1 MKLKALLLLLF
12 ISIVNQTYGQQDK
25 KIDNATAFTT
35 LYGYVRYFHP
45 SDEAASIDWS
55 RFAIY
60 GQQKVANCKTPQEL
74 QATLTELFQ
83 PIAPTVKVYL
93 EGDEVKFDQK
103 ELTPPNTKKYKTV
116 AWQHRG
122 LGMGDERSPYKSTR
136 TNRAITYK
144 TATAKFGSAATT
156 IDANN
161 YIGQEF
167 VYKAKVRLADGPGT
181 GHLWARVDN
190 SNGKSIFF
198 DNMSDRPIKS
208 GNWAYYEIKGKIG
221 SDAKQLLIG
230 AFLMG
235 SGEVNLDDVSL
246 QINDNGT
253 WKEVYSEQ
261 FTNQKVGE
269 TSRSFSN
276 ERANS
281 KPSPGYLF
289 TIAQNTGNEEDKWY
303 TIKSEKLEAKQK
315 KPQLLYEEY
324 PKVGEY
330 TSKSIGGGLKAVVPL
345 ALYGTDNQTY
355 PAADKASL
363 EKLKSNLEAMP
374 AKEIVGADLYTRL
387 GDIAITWNIFQH
399 FYPYFDIA
407 KTDWQQDLRD
417 ALSRAYTDQTAID
430 FQRNLQ
436 QLTAKLKDGHIRV
449 AAGESKATYQPPIE
463 WEWIEGKLVITDVL
477 DASTPLSKGDIVTG
491 IDGISAE
498 AFFADVNKH
507 ISAATK
513 GWLNYRAKTE
523 SLLGEEGTEMN
534 LTVLKPDNSTSELRL
549 KRSLSI
555 MKAVSALPQSDNIK
569 ELAEGV
575 MYINVDTAPMEAIKK
590 AMPQLQQSK
599 AIICD
604 LRGYPNGNHEF
615 IQYLMSS
622 PDTSRQWMQTPQI
635 IYPDQEK
642 LVGYKKS
649 SWLMKPKRPQLTAK
663 IIFLIDGRAISYA
676 ESYMSFI
683 EHYKLATIVGQ
694 PTAGTNG
701 NVNPFTLPGGYYIS
715 WTGMKVQKHDGSQH
729 HGVGILPNVYVEK
742 TIQGVRDGRDE
753 FLEKA
758 MEIATKAL

>member
-1 MKLKALLLLLF
+1 MKLKSLLLLLLLVV
-12 ISIVNQTYGQQDK
+12 VNTSFGQSQ
-25 KIDNATAFTT
+25 KIDNATAFTK

-45 SDEAASIDWS
+45 SDEAAAVDWN

-60 GQQKVANCKTPQEL
+60 GQQQVANCQTPQEL
-74 QATLTELFQ
+74 QKTLTALFQ

-93 EGDEVKFDQK
+93 EGDDVKFNAK
-103 ELTPPNTKKYKTV
+103 ELTPSKVKKYKTV
-116 AWQHRG
+116 AWQHQG
-122 LGMGDERSPYKSTR
+122 LGMGDKRSPYKSTR

-156 IDANN
+156 IDATN
-161 YIGQEF
+161 YIGKEF
-167 VYKAKVRLADGPGT
+167 VYKAKVKLAEGPGT

-190 SNGKSIFF
+190 SNSKSIFF

-208 GNWAYYEIKGKIG
+208 ETWAYYEIKGKIG
-221 SDAKQLLIG
+221 SDAKQLHIG
-230 AFLMG
+230 AFIIG

-253 WKEVYSEQ
+253 WKEVYAEQ
-261 FTNQKVGE
+261 FNNQKVGE

-276 ERANS
+276 DRANN

-289 TIAQNTGNEEDKWY
+289 TITQNTGSEENKWY
-303 TIKSEKLEAKQK
+303 SIKSEKAAEKQK
-315 KPQLLYEEY
+315 KPELLYQAY

-330 TSKSIGGGLKAVVPL
+330 TTKTIGGGLKAVVPL
-345 ALYGTDNQTY
+345 ALYGTKNQTY

-363 EKLKSNLEAMP
+363 EELKSNLEAIP
-374 AKEIVGADLYTRL
+374 AQEIVGADLYTRL
-387 GDIAITWNIFQH
+387 GNITIAWNVFQH
-399 FYPYFDIA
+399 FYPYFNVA
-407 KTDWQQDLRD
+407 QTDWGQDLRD
-417 ALSRAYTDQTAID
+417 ALARAYTDKTAVD
-430 FQRNLQ
+430 FQGNLQ
-436 QLTAKLKDGHIRV
+436 QLIAKLKDGHIRV
-449 AAGESKATYQPPIE
+449 AAGESNATYQPPIE

-477 DASTPLSKGDIVTG
+477 DASTPLNKGDIVTG
-491 IDGISAE
+491 INGISAE
-498 AFFADVNKH
+498 AYFAEVNKY

-534 LTVLKPDNSTSELRL
+534 FTILKPDNSTSELRL
-549 KRSLSI
+549 KRSLSR
-555 MKAVSALPQSDNIK
+555 MKIVSALPQSDNIK
-569 ELAEGV
+569 ELADGI
-575 MYINVDTAPMEAIKK
+575 MYINLDVTPMEEIEK

-599 AIICD
+599 TIICD
-604 LRGYPNGNHEF
+604 LRGYPKGNHEF
-615 IQYLMSS
+615 IQYLLPSA
-622 PDTSRQWMQTPQI
+622 DTSRQWMQTPQI
-635 IYPDQEK
+635 IYPDQER

-649 SWLMKPKRPQLTAK
+649 SWLMRPKRPQLTAQ

-729 HGVGILPNVYVEK
+729 HGIGILPNVYVEK
-742 TIQGVRDGRDE
+742 TIQGIREGRDE

>member
-12 ISIVNQTYGQQDK
+12 ISVVSHTYAQQDR
-25 KIDNATAFTT
+25 KIDNATAFTN

-45 SDEAASIDWS
+45 SDEAASIDWN

-74 QATLTELFQ
+74 QKTLTALFQ

-93 EGDEVKFDQK
+93 EGDEVQFDPK
-103 ELTPPNTKKYKTV
+103 ELTPNKVKKYKTV
-116 AWQHRG
+116 AWQHLG

-136 TNRAITYK
+136 TNRAVTYK
-144 TATAKFGSAATT
+144 TATAKFGSAAKT
-156 IDANN
+156 IDAQN

-167 VYKAKVRLADGPGT
+167 VYKAKVKLADGPGT

-190 SNGKSIFF
+190 SNSKSIFF
-198 DNMSDRPIKS
+198 DNMTDRPIKS
-208 GNWAYYEIKGKIG
+208 EDWAHYEIKGKIS
-221 SDAKQLLIG
+221 SDATKLHIG

-235 SGEVNLDDVSL
+235 SGEINLDDISL

-253 WKEVYSEQ
+253 WKEVYSEK
-261 FTNQKVGE
+261 FTSQKVGE
-269 TSRSFSN
+269 TTRSFSN
-276 ERANS
+276 DRANS
-281 KPSPGYLF
+281 KPIPGYLF

-303 TIKSEKLEAKQK
+303 SIKSEKVAEKQK
-315 KPQLLYEEY
+315 KSGLLYQAY

-330 TSKSIGGGLKAVVPL
+330 TSKSIGGGLKAVIPL
-345 ALYGTDNQTY
+345 ALYGTENQTY
-355 PAADKASL
+355 PAADKTSL
-363 EKLKSNLEAMP
+363 EDLKSNLEAMP

-387 GDIAITWNIFQH
+387 GDITITWNIFQH
-399 FYPYFDIA
+399 FYPYFDVA
-407 KTDWQQDLRD
+407 QTDWYRDLRD
-417 ALSRAYTDQTAID
+417 ALARAYTDKTAID
-430 FQRNLQ
+430 FQKNLQ

-449 AAGESKATYQPPIE
+449 AAGESKATYQLPIE

-477 DASTPLSKGDIVTG
+477 DASIPLSKGDIVTG
-491 IDGISAE
+491 INGMLAE
-498 AFFADVNKH
+498 AFFAEVHKH
-507 ISAATK
+507 ISAATE
-513 GWLNYRAKTE
+513 GWLNHRAKTE
-523 SLLGEEGTEMN
+523 SLLGEEGTEVR
-534 LTVLKPDNSTSELRL
+534 LTVLKPDNSTAELLL
-549 KRSLSI
+549 KRSLSR

-569 ELAEGV
+569 ELADGV
-575 MYINVDTAPMEAIKK
+575 MYINIDTAPMEEIKK
-590 AMPQLQQSK
+590 FMPQLQQSK

-604 LRGYPNGNHEF
+604 LRGYPNGNHEL

-622 PDTSRQWMQTPQI
+622 ADTSRRWIQIPQI

-642 LVGYKKS
+642 LVDYEKAN
-649 SWLMKPKRPQLTAK
+649 WLMKPKRPQLTAK
-663 IIFLIDGRAISYA
+663 IIFLIDGSAISYA

-742 TIQGVRDGRDE
+742 TIQGMREGRDE